1 MLSNFFTFSR
11 FTLFVALCISSI
23 AAWYSVLGL
32 ATIFSGARIPI
43 IVMGAILEIAKITTT
58 VWLHH
63 YWDRASWS
71 IKAYLT
77 GAVIALAFLTS
88 MGIFGLLSKAH
99 SDTGLISG
107 EVQSQ
112 LALFDEKIRTQ
123 RDNIDVARK
132 ALQQMDAQVD
142 ARLARGD
149 TEAGAERAVQIRRQQ
164 APERARLQRE
174 IAGAQRAIAKLNEE
188 RAPIAAQNRK
198 VEAEVGPIKYIAALI
213 YGDNP
218 DQNLLER
225 AVRWVTILIVI
236 VFDPLAIVLILAA
249 NNSLRWEREDRKKP
263 QPDDQAEADHDHD
276 HSVAETPNFTQGE
289 YIINYSSGPF
299 TISPNTDRET
309 NEPAP
314 ATDAWPTEWQEP
326 EPLCDTK
333 QPEAEPDEV
342 TTVDTSPVAEA
353 EAAPPVPTVEQQPEP
368 VIRDEIETTGVTAL
382 AEMHHPNDGYV
393 TYQGKVI
400 NVQAL
405 KQLRPDLVMSAN
417 SPVNEISFG
426 SQFPARARSG
436 DIYIRVDQNPHRVF
450 KFNNVK
456 WIELDRNQNTTY
468 LQNIEYVQYLIS
480 KIYTGE
486 IDIQALTEVEQEE
499 IKAHLNK

>member
-1 MLSNFFTFSR
+1 MFGNFFTFSR

-32 ATIFSGARIPI
+32 ATIFSGAKIPI

-58 VWLHH
+58 VWLHR
-63 YWDRASWS
+63 YWDRASWGV
-71 IKAYLT
+71 KTYLT
-77 GAVIALAFLTS
+77 SAVVALAFLTS

-99 SDTGLISG
+99 SDTGLVSG

-112 LALFDEKIRTQ
+112 LALFDEKIKTQ
-123 RDNIDVARK
+123 RDNIDVARR

-174 IAGAQRAIAKLNEE
+174 IAEAQKVIARLNEE

-236 VFDPLAIVLILAA
+236 VFDPLAIMLILAA

-263 QPDDQAEADHDHD
+263 QPVDHDCTEPELPAAPP
-276 HSVAETPNFTQGE
+276 SNFTQGE
-289 YIINYSSGPF
+289 YIVNYSTGPF
-299 TISPNTDRET
+299 TINPNQAREV

-314 ATDAWPTEWQEP
+314 DPAPPVWPTEWQDP
-326 EPLCDTK
+326 EPLRDIK
-333 QPEAEPDEV
+333 QPEAEPEPV
-342 TTVDTSPVAEA
+342 TTPEAEPVAEP
-353 EAAPPVPTVEQQPEP
+353 EPQTNVVEQQSEP
-368 VIRDEIETTGVTAL
+368 VVHDEIETTGVTTL
-382 AEMHHPNDGYV
+382 AEIHHPNDGYV

-405 KQLRPDLVMSAN
+405 KHLRPDLVMSAS
-417 SPVNEISFG
+417 SPVNEILFG
-426 SQFPARARSG
+426 SQFPNQARSG

-468 LQNIEYVQYLIS
+468 LQNAEYVQYLIS

-486 IDIQALTEVEQEE
+486 IDIQSLTEVEQEE